1 MSMLTRCPHCDT
13 VFRVTPHQLQKQHGQ
28 VRCGRCMHVFDG
40 FRTLSSEVERPSAN
54 GGVELPSG
62 VAPSAPAAAAAHEPA
77 LKVEP
82 ASRPTPAAPAQIPAE
97 SPATATE
104 ATLEPGAD
112 ASAGELPT
120 VHAAH
125 SRHTAYWAIASV
137 LLACVLLVQLAYVY
151 RVELA
156 AQYPAFKP
164 LLVKACVAAGCTVP
178 LPQHPKSISI
188 EASDLQVPD
197 AARPGVIQL
206 TATLRSHA
214 AYDVAYPALDLV
226 LTNAQEHTLARRI
239 FSPEEYLDKSKDPRA
254 GIPPNAEV
262 TLQLD
267 LDTGNLGAVGFRLDL
282 LPAPL

>member
-28 VRCGRCMHVFDG
+28 VRCGRCMQVFDG
-40 FRTLSSEVERPSAN
+40 FHTLSSEVEQPSPHGRA
-54 GGVELPSG
+54 ELPDG
-62 VAPSAPAAAAAHEPA
+62 VASSAATPEPVIAAEPAA
-77 LKVEP
+77 VP
-82 ASRPTPAAPAQIPAE
+82 ASAAPAPTPNPLPASSAAALEAIPDQGA
-97 SPATATE
+97 PA
-104 ATLEPGAD
+104 PDAD
-112 ASAGELPT
+112 LPP
-120 VHAAH
+120 VYAVPR
-125 SRHTAYWAIASV
+125 RHTASWAIASLLLAGV
-137 LLACVLLVQLAYVY
+137 LLMQLVYVY

-164 LLVKACVAAGCTVP
+164 LLVQACAAAGCTVP
-178 LPQHPKSISI
+178 LPQKPKLISI

-214 AYDVAYPALDLV
+214 AYDLAYPALDLV

-239 FSPEEYLDKSKDPRA
+239 FAPREYLDKSKDPRA

-267 LDTGNLGAVGFRLDL
+267 LDTDNLGAVGFRLDL